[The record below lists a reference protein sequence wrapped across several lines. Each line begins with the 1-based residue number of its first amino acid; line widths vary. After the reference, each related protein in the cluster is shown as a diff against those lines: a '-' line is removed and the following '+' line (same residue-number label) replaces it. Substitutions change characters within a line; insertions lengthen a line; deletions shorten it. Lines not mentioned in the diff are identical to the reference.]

1 MLLWERKTQ
10 LEKEIQNA
18 LDPNVGQTEIK
29 SLQKD
34 IHRMELRL
42 EELRKRQEQ
51 TIQEMERA
59 VYKRETIQ
67 LKYTR
72 SDDLFD
78 SKGFDSKR
86 PATRILLILFENI

>member
-1 MLLWERKTQ
+1 
-10 LEKEIQNA
+10 

-42 EELRKRQEQ
+42 EELRKRQES
-51 TIQEMERA
+51 TMQEMERA

-72 SDDLFD
+72 SDDVFD
-78 SKGFDSKR
+78 IKGFDSKR
-86 PATRILLILFENI
+86 PSTRNFII

>member
-1 MLLWERKTQ
+1 M
-10 LEKEIQNA
+10 
-18 LDPNVGQTEIK
+18 DPNVGQTEIK

-42 EELRKRQEQ
+42 EELRKRQES
-51 TIQEMERA
+51 TMQEMERA

-72 SDDLFD
+72 SDDVFD
-78 SKGFDSKR
+78 IKGFDSKR
-86 PATRILLILFENI
+86 PSTRNFII

>member
-1 MLLWERKTQ
+1 M
-10 LEKEIQNA
+10 
-18 LDPNVGQTEIK
+18 DPNVGQTEIK

-42 EELRKRQEQ
+42 EELRKRQES
-51 TIQEMERA
+51 TMQEMERA

-72 SDDLFD
+72 SDDVFD
-78 SKGFDSKR
+78 IKGFESKR
-86 PATRILLILFENI
+86 PSTRNFII